1 MGKGGVLPQA
11 GCDLSA
17 VLDRKQAKIAVA
29 LLEYKVVCLPDL
41 FGGGTEREPGIGEAR
56 FGEGGV
62 GAACVAVFFGLGV
75 LDVGGNGGAPGRV
88 GSRRFFG
95 GKRSISV

>member
-1 MGKGGVLPQA
+1 MPQA

-17 VLDRKQAKIAVA
+17 VFDRKQAKIAVA
-29 LLEYKVVCLPDL
+29 LLEHELVCLPDL

-62 GAACVAVFFGLGV
+62 GAAGAAIFFGLGG

-88 GSRRFFG
+88 GSRHFFCW
-95 GKRSISV
+95 